1 MLLRVLGLR
10 LLVRHLRLGVLIANN
25 PSEHLLAIRMLVD
38 VRRVA
43 HQGGTPAARR
53 QCETAL
59 VAAVHA
65 AGTGGRNGYGHCTAV
80 TAAHH
85 LLRLLAAVGHYSAD
99 RGRAGSAS
107 ESRLLR
113 MLMSD
118 LPVGVHVQGVP
129 GVGGRGRELGGRIVL
144 QRGAIEILCVD

>member
-1 MLLRVLGLR
+1 MNVPYLFDW
-10 LLVRHLRLGVLIANN
+10 HLRLGVLIAK

-53 QCETAL
+53 QGQAAL

-65 AGTGGRNGYGHCTAV
+65 ARAGGRNGYGDPVTTA
-80 TAAHH
+80 AAHH
-85 LLRLLAAVGHYSAD
+85 LLRLLAAVGHYPAD

-107 ESRLLR
+107 EARLLR
-113 MLMSD
+113 VLMSD
-118 LPVGVHVQGVP
+118 LPVGVHVEGVP
-129 GVGGRGRELGGRIVL
+129 GVGGRGR
-144 QRGAIEILCVD
+144 